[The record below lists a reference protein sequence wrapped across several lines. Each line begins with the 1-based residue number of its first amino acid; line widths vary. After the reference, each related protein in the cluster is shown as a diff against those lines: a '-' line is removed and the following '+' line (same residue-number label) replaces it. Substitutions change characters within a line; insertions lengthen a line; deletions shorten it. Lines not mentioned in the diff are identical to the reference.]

1 MKHQTFTALASA
13 TALAFTLA
21 CSSQSGSPT
30 SPNGL
35 DPAGSSA
42 YADGSTLK
50 VTAPVAVSPAGGI
63 EIDDTSP
70 ELVINNSTPKFVQ
83 SLALSYVFEVLDAQ
97 NRVVYRS
104 NPVAQG
110 GGGRTS
116 HEVDL
121 DLDPEGSYS
130 WRAHAVFQTYQ
141 GPRAAVASFKTLS
154 RFGVSCAH
162 LRDFIPIVGCRF
174 DQHGGGGGMDPEETI
189 QFMRE
194 VAYDLNRAGLSDRG
208 GFGVLIKTVGNNCLG
223 YSCDIICEGHGNDQN
238 QYDILIDERIPN
250 WGEVEEVTVREC
262 EIVR

>member
-1 MKHQTFTALASA
+1 MKHQTFTALAAA
-13 TALAFTLA
+13 TAVAFTLA
-21 CSSQSGSPT
+21 CSGQPGSPT

-70 ELVINNSTPKFVQ
+70 VLVINNATPKFVP
-83 SLALSYVFEVLDAQ
+83 SLALSYIFEVLDAQ
-97 NRVVYRS
+97 SRVVYRS

-116 HEVDL
+116 HEINL
-121 DLDPEGSYS
+121 DLNPEGSYT
-130 WRAHAVFQTYQ
+130 WRAHAVFQTYT

-162 LRDFIPIVGCRF
+162 LRDFIASW
-174 DQHGGGGGMDPEETI
+174 DAASTNTA
-189 QFMRE
+189 E
-194 VAYDLNRAGLSDRG
+194 V
-208 GFGVLIKTVGNNCLG
+208 V
-223 YSCDIICEGHGNDQN
+223 EW
-238 QYDILIDERIPN
+238 IPK
-250 WGEVEEVTVREC
+250 R
-262 EIVR
+262 RSSS